1 MRSGNFFIVVL
12 TACILSAAPG
22 LVLAVPPPADAAC
35 RISCN
40 VAKIVE
46 WSEPYFPDIAL
57 GELTT
62 QNKQATN
69 KVMLTLYTNGDVTI
83 TANNKNT
90 AELSFNTNTLLTEYK
105 LEYDGSGLSQ
115 SGGRKTDWCQSGSFL
130 KKGSHITHI
139 PGDGGVVVTLS
150 VRASVEKIHSENSG
164 RYTAFQILT
173 ACWKS

>member
-1 MRSGNFFIVVL
+1 MFIVVL
-12 TACILSAAPG
+12 TACVLFAAQS

-40 VAKIVE
+40 VADIVE

-57 GELTT
+57 GKLTV
-62 QNKQATN
+62 QNKQATSRA
-69 KVMLTLYTNGDVTI
+69 MLTLYTNGDVTI
-83 TANNKNT
+83 TANNKDT

-105 LEYDGSGLSQ
+105 LEYDGYGLSQ
-115 SGGRKTDWCQSGSFL
+115 SGGRTTDWCRAGSFL
-130 KKGSHITHI
+130 KKGSHIIHI
-139 PGDGGVVVTLS
+139 SGDGGVVVTLS

-164 RYTAFQILT
+164 RYTAFQTLT